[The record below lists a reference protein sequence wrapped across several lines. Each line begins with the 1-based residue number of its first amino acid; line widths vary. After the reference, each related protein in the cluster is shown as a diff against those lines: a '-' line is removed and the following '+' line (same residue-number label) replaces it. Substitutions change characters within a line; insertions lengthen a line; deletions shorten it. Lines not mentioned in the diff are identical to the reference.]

1 MREEHN
7 QSASGS
13 DGTAGD
19 ALIVDDDAEIRNLAA
34 NFLRAH
40 GHRVTAV
47 RDSRE
52 MWPTRRPA

>member
-1 MREEHN
+1 MSEEHN
-7 QSASGS
+7 QSASG
-13 DGTAGD
+13 DGTA
-19 ALIVDDDAEIRNLAA
+19 AHVLIADDDAEIRNLAA
-34 NFLRAH
+34 NFLSAH